1 MTDTNNNPN
10 SDGGVITENIPNEQ
24 QKTVEL
30 APKDRQLLDALEDI
44 LANSSNSSVKTGVQ
58 KRPLSV
64 SERFAKEIVNK
75 GVGIISLGLILI
87 TFGVIM
93 ICCLFSQA
101 PDYLLPLKL
110 SPIAAILLGIE
121 ILVTLLINHGRLKVN
136 IVSVVISGVLVVGCC
151 TMGVVLNHSYNEDK
165 IEYNNRTIAAEIY
178 DRSYKELR
186 YITDIEAMNVEVDL
200 NPDGTGV
207 TKGLDA
213 LSAGD
218 RVVVNVEFGGVYAAP
233 STFAAD
239 CKKIIE
245 GFRIMGI
252 DITDFHFANE
262 STFHSYTLDVE
273 GKYLQDYS
281 ESRLT
286 EKVNHIYIED
296 TNYLE
301 DLDDLENSDAT
312 D

>member
-1 MTDTNNNPN
+1 MADTNNNPN
-10 SDGGVITENIPNEQ
+10 SDGGVITENISNEQ

-44 LANSSNSSVKTGVQ
+44 IANSSNTSVKTGVQ

-136 IVSVVISGVLVVGCC
+136 IISVVISGILVVGCC

-218 RVVVNVEFGGVYAAP
+218 RVVVNVEFGGVYSAP
-233 STFAAD
+233 NTFAAD

-262 STFHSYTLDVE
+262 SAFHSYTLDVE

-301 DLDDLENSDAT
+301 DLDDLENSNNT